1 PLYTYRHSSPTRRCS
16 DVPLSALG
24 PRPGDHTPAG
34 VDIEAELL
42 RAVRRDGHRL
52 KRRPP
57 VPVPVVGDD
66 AVHVVAE
73 ASLGVR
79 LERPGEAVRT
89 VADRLT
95 PCSEPGG
102 AVRCAGVEQIADRH
116 MPSRGALRLSQWTW
130 VVRPRADGWFSPQ
143 TAPGGGASAPNRAP
157 RPSHGPR
164 DPLP

>member
-1 PLYTYRHSSPTRRCS
+1 GVAPERALPQQRHPEA
-16 DVPLSALG
+16 ALG

-42 RAVRRDGHRL
+42 RAVRRDDHRL

-89 VADRLT
+89 GAGRLT
-95 PCSEPGG
+95 QSGEPGG
-102 AVRCAGVEQIADRH
+102 GVRCDGVEQIAVRD
-116 MPSRGALRLSQWTW
+116 MPARGALRLSRWTW
-130 VVRPRADGWFSPQ
+130 VVRTRADGWFTPQ
-143 TAPGGGASAPNRAP
+143 SAPGGGASAPNRAP
-157 RPSHGPR
+157 RPSH
-164 DPLP
+164 

>member
-24 PRPGDHTPAG
+24 PRPGDHTPG
-34 VDIEAELL
+34 VVDIEAELL
-42 RAVRRDGHRL
+42 RAVRRDDHL
-52 KRRPP
+52 LERRPP

-89 VADRLT
+89 VADRLA

-116 MPSRGALRLSQWTW
+116 VPSRGALRLSQWTW
-130 VVRPRADGWFSPQ
+130 VVRAAGRRVVLPPDG
-143 TAPGGGASAPNRAP
+143 AGGRGLS
-157 RPSHGPR
+157 SK
-164 DPLP
+164 